1 MHGPRSADAAAGD
14 ALPMG
19 LNECP
24 LMNVTGDDGVSVYLC
39 EVLSELPR
47 SASRAT
53 ATAESVVVPK
63 AMQRRLLSA
72 LGAEQNPA
80 RVAALT
86 HGRACNAEAFHQP
99 RCQARLLPFPDR

>member
-1 MHGPRSADAAAGD
+1 
-14 ALPMG
+14 MG
-19 LNECP
+19 LNERP
-24 LMNVTGDDGVSVYLC
+24 LMNVTGHDGVSVDLG
-39 EVLSELPR
+39 EVLAELPR

-53 ATAESVVVPK
+53 ATAEAVVVPE

-72 LGAEQNPA
+72 SGAEQNPS
-80 RVAALT
+80 RVAALP